1 MDLRQRLP
9 HRLARSIDRPS
20 ALRLA
25 FRDGGHFDFSARPAV
40 TVTLETPRAARLML
54 KGDFDR
60 LCDAYVSGE
69 ISVGAHV

>member
-9 HRLARSIDRPS
+9 HRLARSIDKPLP
-20 ALRLA
+20 LRLA
-25 FRDGGHFDFSARPAV
+25 FWDGGHFDFAACPAV

-54 KGDFDR
+54 KGDLDR

-69 ISVGAHV
+69 ISVAAHV